1 MRIRPGRLL
10 VSAAAVFLLTAS
22 AGPVNASAAAS
33 VYSGGSLGRLSADQ
47 IAKLAAQANQRSI
60 IVLKNQH
67 REVPARPSLAS
78 RRARVVEA
86 DQAEIKDELRT
97 LRAKDVKSFHI
108 VNALTATI
116 SSAEVKRL
124 ESDPAV
130 RAVVPDVMQPL
141 PLAKTPDAGT
151 AGAASAAVAPAS
163 ASQPVCPSD
172 PSVPLL
178 EPEALQV
185 MHVEYQAGD
194 TTPAAHQLADG
205 SGVKVGIIADG
216 LDPNQPD
223 LIRDGKSIVFDFQD
237 FSGYGNSAPTDGRE
251 AFLDAGAIAAQGNA
265 VYDLSTFVNP
275 AHPLP
280 PGCNIRIKGV
290 APGAS
295 LAVMNVAGSA
305 GGFFNSQIIQAIDWA
320 VNVDKVDVLNES
332 LGGLPFPDDSIN
344 PVKIANDNAAA
355 AGVTVV
361 VSTGDLGPT
370 NTIQSPSSDPGVIAV
385 GGTTT
390 YRVYR
395 QTTRAGAQLLSGDW
409 ENNNITALS
418 SAGTAQF
425 GPRTIDVV
433 APGDR
438 GWELC
443 SADLTRFFGCA
454 DIDNNNIGQPIWAAG
469 GTSLSS
475 PLTSGTAAL
484 VIQAYARTHGGAK
497 PAPDLIKRIIVST
510 AEDLGAPA
518 EHQGAGLV
526 NTLKAVQLAGSI
538 SDANGSPAPGG
549 STLTVDKTALIST
562 APAGTPADFQVAV
575 TNSGAAAQT
584 VAPSVVGLAANHVS
598 DDQGSV
604 SLDSSSPAFVDDRGR
619 PSAYQ
624 IHQFTVPDGV
634 DYMNGDIV
642 WNAQAQSP
650 RGKPGSVVYETVWDP
665 AGRVAAYSLLGQAS
679 GHGHIEV
686 RKPAAGTWTAAIW
699 TLKNVSAYSGEVR
712 FDYFTQRFESAG
724 TVTPAAQTLAPGET
738 AGFTVSLDSS
748 PEAGDRTA
756 SLRLSTGGENDGA
769 LPVVVRS
776 LVPTNDSG
784 GSFGGLLTGG
794 ATLGQQFTYQFDVPA
809 GMPLLDLAVSLR
821 DPSYPVYGF
830 LVDPSGQPL
839 DVQSTITGQTA
850 GGVRVFG
857 RNMQFFEKTPA
868 AGRWTAIVWLN
879 QGLDAVNADNIT
891 EPFSGRI
898 GFQPV
903 PVVASGLPSSESTV
917 LAGGRP
923 ATAAIQVTNSGNS
936 AKDFF
941 VDPRLSEKAFLQVLG
956 YQNIDVPLPLSLA
969 AQPYFV
975 VPPNSDLFEVVAQST
990 VPLQMEVSQS
1000 FGDPDVLGT
1009 PLGGNFNLAMAS
1021 APELAPARWFAIPEG
1036 QGPFPA
1042 GGIGAATVTL
1052 SGAVNT
1058 NAFDSAVASST
1069 GNAWFQAAIDNTAPY
1084 RPLRLAP
1091 GQTGTIT
1098 VTITPDAPTGT
1109 VVDGFVEVET
1119 INNFT
1124 SSGDEI
1130 VSLPYRYTVG

>member
-1 MRIRPGRLL
+1 ML
-10 VSAAAVFLLTAS
+10 VSAAIVFLLTAFTGS
-22 AGPVNASAAAS
+22 VNASAAAS
-33 VYSGGSLGRLSADQ
+33 GYSGGSLGRLSADE

-60 IVLKNQH
+60 IVLKDQH
-67 REVPARPSLAS
+67 REVPARSGLAS
-78 RRARVVEA
+78 RRARAVEA

-97 LRAKDVKSFHI
+97 LRAPDVKSFHI

-116 SSAEVKRL
+116 SRAEVKRL

-130 RAVVPDVMQPL
+130 RAVVPDLMRPL
-141 PLAKTPDAGT
+141 QLSRTLDAGT
-151 AGAASAAVAPAS
+151 VGAASAAAAPAA
-163 ASQPVCPSD
+163 ASQSAVCPSD
-172 PSVPLL
+172 PGVPLL

-185 MHVEYQAGD
+185 MHVENQAGD
-194 TTPAAHQLADG
+194 TSPAAHQLGDG

-216 LDPNQPD
+216 LDPNQAD
-223 LIRDGKSIVFDFQD
+223 LIRDGRSIVFDFQD
-237 FSGYGNSAPTDGRE
+237 FSGYGNGAPTDGRE
-251 AFLDAGAIAAQGNA
+251 AFLDAGAIAAQGNG
-265 VYDLSTFVNP
+265 VYDLSTFVSP

-290 APGAS
+290 APGTS

-332 LGGLPFPDDSIN
+332 LGGLPFPDNSIN
-344 PVKIANDNAAA
+344 PVKIANDNAVA

-395 QTTRAGAQLLSGDW
+395 QTTRAGSQLLSGDW

-418 SAGTAQF
+418 SSGTSQF

-438 GWELC
+438 GWEPC
-443 SADLTRFFGCA
+443 SADRTRFLGCA
-454 DIDNNNIGQPIWAAG
+454 GQPIWAAG
-469 GTSLSS
+469 GTSLSA

-538 SDANGSPAPGG
+538 SDANGAPAPGG
-549 STLTVDKTALIST
+549 STLTVDRTALIST
-562 APAGTPADFQVAV
+562 APAGTPVDFQVAV
-575 TNSGAAAQT
+575 TNSGATAQT
-584 VAPSVVGLAANHVS
+584 VTPSLAGLGANHVS

-604 SLDSSSPAFVDDRGR
+604 SLNNSSPAFVDDRGR
-619 PSAYQ
+619 PAAYQ
-624 IHQFTVPDGV
+624 IHQFTVPEGV
-634 DYMNGDIV
+634 DYLNGDIL

-665 AGRVAAYSLLGQAS
+665 AGSVAAYSLLGQAS

-699 TLKNVSAYSGEVR
+699 TLQNLATYTGEVR
-712 FDYFTQRFESAG
+712 FDYFTQRFENAG

-738 AGFTVSLDSS
+738 AGFTVSLNSS
-748 PEAGDRTA
+748 SEAGDRTA

-784 GSFGGLLTGG
+784 GSFGGVLTGG
-794 ATLGQQFTYQFDVPA
+794 ATLGQQLTYQFDVPA
-809 GMPLLDLAVSLR
+809 GKPLLDLAVSLR

-839 DVQSTITGQTA
+839 DVQSTIAGQTA
-850 GGVRVFG
+850 GGVSVFG
-857 RNMQFFEKTPA
+857 RNLQFFEKTPA
-868 AGRWTAIVWLN
+868 AGRWTAIVRLH
-879 QGLDAVNADNIT
+879 QGLDAVNADNFT

-898 GFQPV
+898 GFQSV
-903 PVVASGLPSSESTV
+903 PVVASGLPTSESTV

-923 ATAAIQVTNSGNS
+923 ATATIQVTNSGNS
-936 AKDFF
+936 TKDFF
-941 VDPRLSEKAFLQVLG
+941 VDPRLSQKAFLQVLG

-990 VPLQMEVSQS
+990 VPVQMEVSQS

-1021 APELAPARWFAIPEG
+1021 APELAPAHWFAIPEG

-1042 GGIGAATVTL
+1042 GGIGTATVTL

-1058 NAFDSAVASST
+1058 NAFDSAVTSST
-1069 GNAWFQAAIDNTAPY
+1069 GNAWFQAAIDNTAAY
-1084 RPLRLAP
+1084 APLRLAP

-1098 VTITPDAPTGT
+1098 VTITPDAPKGT
-1109 VVDGFVEVET
+1109 VVDGFVGVET
-1119 INNFT
+1119 VNNFT
-1124 SSGDEI
+1124 GSGDEI